1 MLSSGNCAVIGHQLG
16 GGGGFAEKK
25 IFWEVLLLVTVMLLR
40 CWFKGG
46 GGEASVVRNSVF
58 SSEIDQVMLSC
69 FSSVDRGEM
78 AI

>member
-1 MLSSGNCAVIGHQLG
+1 MLLIHMEPSRKSEYLRRRAMLSSGNCAIIGHQLG
-16 GGGGFAEKK
+16 KG
-25 IFWEVLLLVTVMLLR
+25 VT
-40 CWFKGG
+40 
-46 GGEASVVRNSVF
+46 SVIRNSVF

>member
-1 MLSSGNCAVIGHQLG
+1 MLSSGNCAVIGNQLEG
-16 GGGGFAEKK
+16 GGA
-25 IFWEVLLLVTVMLLR
+25 
-40 CWFKGG
+40 
-46 GGEASVVRNSVF
+46 ASVVRNSVF